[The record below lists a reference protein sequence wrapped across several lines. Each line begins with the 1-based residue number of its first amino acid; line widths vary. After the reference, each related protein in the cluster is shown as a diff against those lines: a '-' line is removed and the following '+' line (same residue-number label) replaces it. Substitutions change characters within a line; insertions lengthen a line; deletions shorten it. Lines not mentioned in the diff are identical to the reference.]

1 MLIIRNLK
9 HQSQGIIESE
19 RNSSNFIILPMK

>member
-9 HQSQGIIESE
+9 HKYQGIIESK
-19 RNSSNFIILPMK
+19 RISSYFIIIYMK